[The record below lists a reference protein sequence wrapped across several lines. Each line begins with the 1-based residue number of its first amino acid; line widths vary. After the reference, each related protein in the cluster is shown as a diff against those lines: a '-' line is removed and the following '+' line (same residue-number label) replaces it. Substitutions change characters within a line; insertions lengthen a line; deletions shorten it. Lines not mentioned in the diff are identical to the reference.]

1 MARSAPPTHARE
13 MDTRAIRR
21 LLQQQDGLISRRQAE
36 EQGATPSDLRRLVR
50 RRQWA
55 RIHPGVFVNHTGPLT
70 WQQRAWAAVLYAEP
84 AALCSGSALREANGP
99 GHREHDD
106 SGPIHIAVDRS
117 RTVLPP
123 PGVVL
128 HRLVDLD
135 VRAQWNLTPPRLR
148 IEEAVLDVA
157 AAAPDDYSAIATIG
171 AAVQSRRTTAD
182 HLIRTLQSRARIA
195 RRAFLESVL
204 EDVATGACSA
214 LEHAYLV
221 RVERPHGLPW
231 AHRQVSAS
239 SRGPVYRDVVYTGL
253 DAVFELDGRLDHTGV
268 RDRDR
273 DLERRP
279 RCRRRPAAHRAARM
293 GPGRRPSVP
302 DLDQG
307 RAAAAATRLDRVT
320 PTMPAVREARW
331 CGLWVTR

>member
-1 MARSAPPTHARE
+1 M
-13 MDTRAIRR
+13 
-21 LLQQQDGLISRRQAE
+21 
-36 EQGATPSDLRRLVR
+36 
-50 RRQWA
+50 
-55 RIHPGVFVNHTGPLT
+55 
-70 WQQRAWAAVLYAEP
+70 
-84 AALCSGSALREANGP
+84 
-99 GHREHDD
+99 
-106 SGPIHIAVDRS
+106 
-117 RTVLPP
+117 
-123 PGVVL
+123 VL